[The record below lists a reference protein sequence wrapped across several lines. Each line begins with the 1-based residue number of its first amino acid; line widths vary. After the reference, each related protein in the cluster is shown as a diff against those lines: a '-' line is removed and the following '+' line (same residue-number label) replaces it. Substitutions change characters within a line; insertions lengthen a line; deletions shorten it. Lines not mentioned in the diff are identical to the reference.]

1 MFSALSWIYPW
12 LLLLLPLPWLLWR
25 FLAPVQQ
32 TQAVAHI
39 PFAADW
45 DATDFNAAKL
55 GISKLRVLMLCLL
68 WLCLLLAAARPEWH
82 DEAVELPVSGRDLVL
97 AVDISG
103 SMRVQDFSLNGR
115 QVDRLT
121 ATKAVADGFI
131 QRRTGDRIG
140 LILFGTNA
148 YVQTP
153 LTFDRQTVRILL
165 NESAIGLAGKSTAIG
180 DTIGLAVKR
189 LQQSALSSSPNQKNI
204 EPFDRV
210 LILLTDGVNTAGT
223 INPQQATDLAVKA
236 GLKIYTIGIGADAMM
251 VDSFFG
257 AQRINPSSELDEKG
271 LTAIAEQTGGRYF
284 RARDTD
290 ELDDIYSMIDDLEPV
305 EREGKM
311 FRPLHALFMWPL
323 ALALLLASVL
333 LCSMVNWKAWWIR

>member
-103 SMRVQDFSLNGR
+103 SMRVQDF
-115 QVDRLT
+115 
-121 ATKAVADGFI
+121 
-131 QRRTGDRIG
+131 
-140 LILFGTNA
+140 
-148 YVQTP
+148 
-153 LTFDRQTVRILL
+153 
-165 NESAIGLAGKSTAIG
+165 
-180 DTIGLAVKR
+180 
-189 LQQSALSSSPNQKNI
+189 
-204 EPFDRV
+204 
-210 LILLTDGVNTAGT
+210 
-223 INPQQATDLAVKA
+223 
-236 GLKIYTIGIGADAMM
+236 
-251 VDSFFG
+251 
-257 AQRINPSSELDEKG
+257 
-271 LTAIAEQTGGRYF
+271 
-284 RARDTD
+284 
-290 ELDDIYSMIDDLEPV
+290 
-305 EREGKM
+305 
-311 FRPLHALFMWPL
+311 
-323 ALALLLASVL
+323 
-333 LCSMVNWKAWWIR
+333 